1 MLHAVYNHTIPT
13 PSLACIPLKATVID
27 DLLSALL
34 LHAAPLLGLCKF
46 ATSLLSSPNF
56 ERATHVALAIG

>member
-13 PSLACIPLKATVID
+13 PSLACIPLKATVI

-56 ERATHVALAIG
+56 EQAIHVALAIG